1 MKKSRRKFSSKFKTK
16 VVLEALKEREKIQQL
31 ASRYELHPNQI
42 SIWKQQFL
50 EGSERV
56 FEEKLQSK
64 AKESE
69 QIQEKLYKKI
79 GQLQVEN
86 DFLKK
91 VLARAKSSSKAE
103 GG

>member
-16 VVLEALKEREKIQQL
+16 VVLEALKERETIQQL

-69 QIQEKLYKKI
+69 QIQEKLTI

-91 VLARAKSSSKAE
+91 SLGES
-103 GG
+103 